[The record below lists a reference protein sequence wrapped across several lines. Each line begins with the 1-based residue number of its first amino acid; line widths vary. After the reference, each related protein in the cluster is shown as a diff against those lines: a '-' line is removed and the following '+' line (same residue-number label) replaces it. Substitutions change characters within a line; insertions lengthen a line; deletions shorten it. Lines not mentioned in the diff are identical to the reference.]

1 MVYSNLVWRTSSR
14 LIQQQT
20 LGTASAQHST
30 VAAAPIRRPASS
42 LVSSSITS
50 RNESDVSQL
59 NNITTTA
66 IRSKHSST
74 QIKRLFKQNP
84 AKRRIALKQQSTT
97 DEGVIPESTIQPL
110 DADPKFLS
118 NGWSAPIEDAA
129 TENYPFQVART
140 KNKPNN
146 ALGFLPVYSEH
157 R

>member
-1 MVYSNLVWRTSSR
+1 MVYSNLVRRTSSR
-14 LIQQQT
+14 LIQQRALVT
-20 LGTASAQHST
+20 SSAQHST

-50 RNESDVSQL
+50 RNENDASQL
-59 NNITTTA
+59 YNTSTT

-84 AKRRIALKQQSTT
+84 AKRRIALKQQPTT

-118 NGWSAPIEDAA
+118 NGWSAPIEDAT